1 MMALLV
7 TGVMNLGAMALIT
20 IAITVERLA
29 PSPKLVARTAGVVM
43 ITAGVL
49 VLALGASHAWSL

>member
-1 MMALLV
+1 MALLV

-20 IAITVERLA
+20 LAITVERLA
-29 PSPKLVARTAGVVM
+29 PSPTFVARAAGVVM

-49 VLALGASHAWSL
+49 VIALDASRAWSL